1 MITLTRERYTV
12 VILGGNDL
20 QIKKILNNN
29 VVVTSDGKNNEM
41 ILMGK
46 GLAFQKKIGDDIDIN
61 KIDKQYHLRDGEIA
75 DRFQSLLE
83 EVPVSYF
90 ELAADIVTMAKDKI
104 SAELNDSIYF
114 ALTDHLYT
122 SIQRTKDEIP
132 VKNFLLWD
140 IKRFYP
146 KEFQVGLAAISLIKK
161 RYRIAL
167 SEDEAG
173 FVALHVV
180 NAQIDSGND
189 NAYELTQIMQ
199 EIVQIV
205 SYYFKVQ
212 FDESSIYFE
221 RFITHLR
228 YFASQIISGRQ
239 HQEDTDVELLEI
251 IQKKYHNAYQSVL
264 KVSEYIKDKFGYSVS
279 NDEKL
284 YLTIHI
290 ARLVQ
295 KTVKENQC

>member
-1 MITLTRERYTV
+1 M
-12 VILGGNDL
+12 
-20 QIKKILNNN
+20 
-29 VVVTSDGKNNEM
+29 VTSDDKNNEM

-46 GLAFQKKIGDDIDIN
+46 GLAFQKKIGDEIDAG

-83 EVPVSYF
+83 DVPVSYF
-90 ELAADIVTMAKDKI
+90 ELAADIVTMAKDEI

-146 KEFQVGLAAISLIKK
+146 KEFRIGLEAVALIKK

-173 FVALHVV
+173 FIALHVV
-180 NAQIDSGND
+180 NAQADSGND

-228 YFASQIISGRQ
+228 YFASRIISGRQ

-295 KTVKENQC
+295 KTVKTD